1 MTYQDESVKAVL
13 ANTDMRM
20 PILYALTYPDHYQS
34 GIKPLDLTNLN
45 LSFKPID
52 FKRYVLLD
60 IAYKAGIKGGLYP
73 VVMNAANE
81 IAVQLFLEGKIS
93 FLEIETIVI
102 EALNSFNS
110 KITYPNLDEILETD
124 KSTKRKV
131 LEKYGFYN

>member
-1 MTYQDESVKAVL
+1 
-13 ANTDMRM
+13 
-20 PILYALTYPDHYQS
+20 
-34 GIKPLDLTNLN
+34 
-45 LSFKPID
+45 
-52 FKRYVLLD
+52 
-60 IAYKAGIKGGLYP
+60 
-73 VVMNAANE
+73 MNAANE

-124 KSTKRKV
+124 KLTKRKV

>member
-1 MTYQDESVKAVL
+1 
-13 ANTDMRM
+13 
-20 PILYALTYPDHYQS
+20 
-34 GIKPLDLTNLN
+34 
-45 LSFKPID
+45 
-52 FKRYVLLD
+52 
-60 IAYKAGIKGGLYP
+60 
-73 VVMNAANE
+73 MNAANE

>member
-1 MTYQDESVKAVL
+1 MLFRS
-13 ANTDMRM
+13 
-20 PILYALTYPDHYQS
+20 
-34 GIKPLDLTNLN
+34 
-45 LSFKPID
+45 
-52 FKRYVLLD
+52 
-60 IAYKAGIKGGLYP
+60 AGIKGGLYP